1 MTKKETDPLYPVR
14 TIHEFL
20 HQVEQETN
28 RFKRGAIISILISVF
43 MLVLIFFVSYALIPR
58 GYSVSGIIL
67 IAVLAG
73 LLVYSIYLMSFQYR
87 FFRKWEK
94 RLNQLA
100 SIEEKLMPDLSDD
113 KSA

>member
-43 MLVLIFFVSYALIPR
+43 MLVLIFLFHMR
-58 GYSVSGIIL
+58 
-67 IAVLAG
+67 
-73 LLVYSIYLMSFQYR
+73 
-87 FFRKWEK
+87 
-94 RLNQLA
+94 
-100 SIEEKLMPDLSDD
+100 
-113 KSA
+113 